1 MTPDNIIAVATLL
14 ILILLAYI
22 RTTAEHNRSEKET
35 AVKISTLD
43 SKLTEVKEK
52 TNTYME
58 KQGALIEP
66 WPTRMDRMEG
76 AINQVKVELAVI
88 TTHLKKNG
96 WKE

>member
-66 WPTRMDRMEG
+66 WPTRMDRTEEEVNEMK
-76 AINQVKVELAVI
+76 VKIAVI
-88 TTHLKKNG
+88 ETHLRKNG